1 MFAIKKARL
10 LHQTI
15 YAFAFAIAVLG
26 LSYTYPVQ
34 AIKTI
39 TPTKNQ
45 ITEVAEFDLQ
55 YKGSAGGTITK
66 KYFIIPENK
75 SGHGGKVN
83 ITVINRKTCKKTY
96 ATSIIVDHIS
106 GLYNQWGTDYVTV
119 IGKGEQI
126 GCFRIVNSKLE
137 NASGCPTPPSRHLSY
152 QGTGQGNTATLN
164 GYSFK
169 VAGYKGGKIGV
180 WDKSGKQVATVLIPT
195 SIVKDEPENISVDG
209 ATGEVYISYTR
220 HMDKGKK
227 RSVWYKIDSSVFAEY
242 TGKNKTSHP
251 ATCRNEQVTNSPNLI
266 ANNKNK
272 PASQPQSTTNDKS
285 KSTQNESATSTPS
298 ESTNN
303 KNKPASQPQSTTNDK
318 SKSTQNESATSTP
331 SESTNDK
338 KNSCGGVETV
348 LFNCDG
354 EDEKGMRHILLSIMD
369 IMGVGIGIL
378 GVIGIMVA
386 GIQYLAAA
394 GDETKTIK
402 ARRRIAQ
409 IIIGIICYALLW
421 SLAQWLLPG
430 GFLS

>member
-152 QGTGQGNTATLN
+152 QGTGQGNTATIN

-298 ESTNN
+298 ESTN
-303 KNKPASQPQSTTNDK
+303 
-318 SKSTQNESATSTP
+318 
-331 SESTNDK
+331 DK

>member
-45 ITEVAEFDLQ
+45 ITEVAEFDLR

-152 QGTGQGNTATLN
+152 QGTGQGNTATIN

-298 ESTNN
+298 ESTN
-303 KNKPASQPQSTTNDK
+303 
-318 SKSTQNESATSTP
+318 
-331 SESTNDK
+331 DK

>member
-1 MFAIKKARL
+1 MVSLYMFAIKKARL

-298 ESTNN
+298 ESTN
-303 KNKPASQPQSTTNDK
+303 
-318 SKSTQNESATSTP
+318 
-331 SESTNDK
+331 DK